1 MVRQLHMPKNPLI
14 KTNPYLK
21 NPAERN
27 AMLATSVATS
37 SAIEGVHLHLIDDEK
52 ASWAVAV
59 SPETSGKKAKKKS
72 AVTCHEPEASYRS
85 RR

>member
-1 MVRQLHMPKNPLI
+1 MVRQLPMPKNPLI

-21 NPAERN
+21 NTAERN

-37 SAIEGVHLHLIDDEK
+37 SAIEGVHLHVIDDEK
-52 ASWAVAV
+52 ANWAVAV
-59 SPETSGKKAKKKS
+59 SPETSRKKAKKKS
-72 AVTCHEPEASYRS
+72 TVTCHEAESSYRS